1 MSKMKKEMK
10 ELLHH
15 ILDSWSYME
24 TEMSC
29 YMEDRDMEW
38 DELDYLYSNLCEHI
52 NEKYKLEE

>member
-1 MSKMKKEMK
+1 MKKEMK

>member
-1 MSKMKKEMK
+1 MKKEMK

-29 YMEDRDMEW
+29 YIEEIDMTEQ
-38 DELDYLYSNLCEHI
+38 ELHILYGNLCEYI